1 MREHADNSTPK
12 GKLWRRPLLWIALG
26 MAIILLVIIGTISMH
41 TTANSFQNAA
51 PKEGPLVVITN
62 SGSTNTPESTLTI
75 NTDGSGSLVYRKDTC
90 AMCTIGNSSRFVDK
104 TFPAGTFNI
113 AQLKNLLTQ
122 IGDVSAIPGHGC
134 IKSISFGSTTTI
146 TYQGKTS
153 GDVSCLSNA
162 DRPGYVDVKEQ
173 VEALFMQAL
182 KD

>member
-51 PKEGPLVVITN
+51 PKDGSLVVITN

-75 NTDGSGSLVYRKDTC
+75 NTDGSGSLMYRKDTT
-90 AMCTIGNSSRFVDK
+90 AGNSSRFVDK
-104 TFPAGTFNI
+104 TFPAGTFKV

-122 IGDVSAIPGHGC
+122 IGDVSAIPDHGC

-153 GDVSCLSNA
+153 GDISCLSKA
-162 DRPGYVDVKEQ
+162 DLKIYLDAKEQ
-173 VEALFMQAL
+173 VEALYTQAL
-182 KD
+182 KH

>member
-1 MREHADNSTPK
+1 MREHAYNSTPT
-12 GKLWRRPLLWIALG
+12 GNLWRRPQLWIALG

-51 PKEGPLVVITN
+51 PKGSLLVVITN
-62 SGSTNTPESTLTI
+62 SGSTNTPKSTLTL
-75 NTDGSGSLVYRKDTC
+75 NTDGSGSLMYHKDTC
-90 AMCTIGNSSRFVDK
+90 DVCSIGNSSRFADK

-122 IGDVSAIPGHGC
+122 IGDVSAIPDHGC

-153 GDVSCLSNA
+153 GDISCLSNA
-162 DRPGYVDVKEQ
+162 DLKIYLDVKEQ
-173 VEALFMQAL
+173 VEALYTQAL
-182 KD
+182 KH